1 MNEGMEQEN
10 QSNSLFY
17 NINSTKGFFNS
28 NNNLGSVSFCH
39 GGSKKRMNDEEGI
52 CTETL
57 VQVTFQDNF
66 VLKPF
71 LFYIL

>member
-10 QSNSLFY
+10 QSNSSFY

-39 GGSKKRMNDEEGI
+39 GGRKSRMNDEEGI
-52 CTETL
+52 CAER
-57 VQVTFQDNF
+57 
-66 VLKPF
+66 
-71 LFYIL
+71 LFK

>member
-17 NINSTKGFFNS
+17 NINPSKGSKGFFNS

-39 GGSKKRMNDEEGI
+39 GGSKRRMNDEEGI

-57 VQVTFQDNF
+57 VQVTFQTT
-66 VLKPF
+66 
-71 LFYIL
+71 